1 MDLENFK
8 EIPEY
13 PNYLISPKGEVY
25 SRVSN
30 KLLSIRTNTT
40 GYKYFGVESGTKN
53 VLLSRAL
60 ARVYKDLPSLDSD
73 FEVDHDDTDITNNDL
88 DNLIVRSKQE
98 HYEKTCIDRGVSAPK
113 QSFCKVC
120 GIKIAGKSTYCLK
133 HYSETKVKNDTITA
147 EQIEYWV
154 NNYSWVRAAKELGY
168 SDNGLRKRYK
178 SLTGKDP
185 KSIKKPD

>member
-1 MDLENFK
+1 MDLTEFK

-13 PNYLISPKGEVY
+13 PDYLISREGRVY
-25 SRVSN
+25 SKISN

-40 GYKYFGVESGTKN
+40 GYKYFGVENGTKN
-53 VLLSRAL
+53 ILLSRAL
-60 ARVYKDLPSLDSD
+60 ARVYKDLPSLTSD
-73 FEVDHDDTDITNNDL
+73 LEVDHDDTDISNNDL
-88 DNLIVRSKQE
+88 DNLIVRSKLD
-98 HYEKTCIDRGVSAPK
+98 HYEKTCFDRGISPPK

-120 GIKIAGKSTYCLK
+120 GIRIAGKSTYCLK
-133 HYSETKVKNDTITA
+133 HYSESKVKDNSVSA

-154 NNYSWVRAAKELGY
+154 SNYSWVRAAKELGY

-178 SLTGKDP
+178 ALTGKDP